1 MRLVANPVS
10 KHRDAVTMESM
21 FQSLAL
27 LPAAVPLPIPRV
39 VQDSDTVKESAAEY
53 VCQECGAKYAQYGR
67 LANHLK
73 NKHEIVKER
82 ELFNCDQC
90 EKTFDT
96 VKKLIKSLTCN
107 ICSYFK

>member
-1 MRLVANPVS
+1 MRPVANPFS

-39 VQDSDTVKESAAEY
+39 VQDSDTVKESVAEY

-67 LANHLK
+67 LVNNLK

-90 EKTFDT
+90 EKSFDT
-96 VKKLIKSLTCN
+96 VKKLDRHKKSHM
-107 ICSYFK
+107 